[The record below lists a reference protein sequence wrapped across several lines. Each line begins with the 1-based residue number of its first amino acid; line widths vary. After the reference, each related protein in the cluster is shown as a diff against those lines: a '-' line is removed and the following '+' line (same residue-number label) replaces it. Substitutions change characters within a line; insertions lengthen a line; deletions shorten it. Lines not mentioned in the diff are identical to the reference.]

1 MNPTPPFLSH
11 AEIEALRQLDTCTV
25 SNAIETFNVRL
36 RNTGFTDASI
46 RSLFPDNPPLVGYAV
61 TVRISCSGP
70 PIEGQVA
77 PERTDWWQSLIT
89 APTPRIV
96 VIEDVTPRPGN
107 ASFIGEVHA
116 HVLKA
121 LGCVGAITNGAAHDL
136 PGIHAAGFQMFAANL
151 AVSHGYAHIVDF
163 GRPVEVGGLRI
174 QPGDLLHADR
184 HGVLNIPLQIAARIP
199 EVAREQQEQERRVIE
214 FCRSG
219 TFDLRLLR
227 DAVRGVFPEA

>member
-1 MNPTPPFLSH
+1 MSPTPQFLSH

-25 SNAIETFNVRL
+25 SNAIETFKVRL

-46 RSLFPDNPPLVGYAV
+46 RNLFPENPPLVGYAV

-96 VIEDVTPRPGN
+96 VIEDLTPRPGH

-136 PGIHAAGFQMFAANL
+136 PGIHAAGFQMFAANP

-163 GRPVEVGGLRI
+163 GGPVEIGGLRV

-184 HGVLNIPLQIAARIP
+184 HGVLNVPLQIATRIP
-199 EVAREQQEQERRVIE
+199 EVAREQQEIERRVIE

-219 TFDLRLLR
+219 NFDLRLLR
-227 DAVRGVFPEA
+227 DAVRGVFPDA